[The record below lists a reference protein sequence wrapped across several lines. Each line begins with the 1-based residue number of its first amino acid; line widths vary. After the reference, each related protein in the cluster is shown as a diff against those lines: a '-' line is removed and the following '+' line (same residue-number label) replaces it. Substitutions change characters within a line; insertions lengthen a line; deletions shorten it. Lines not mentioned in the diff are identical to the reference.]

1 MTSSFSLSPAA
12 LTVVGD
18 ERLTRLLQAA
28 HRRLE
33 ATGGDVS
40 AAAAVLPTP
49 TVDERLAVD
58 RLLGTRS
65 RGQHLRVPLVRL
77 DTVLR
82 ERTGASLVAIV
93 SAAVGSLR
101 DRPAERAETAAQESA
116 MWAEAAEHPAV
127 GRHPLLLGWIDG
139 VRGTG
144 RWRALDDPPAR
155 IRQALDVVE
164 RLPAT
169 VPIGR
174 SRLSASVLGNSHAL
188 DSTEP
193 VGRLVIGALSYLAG
207 LKAVGLTSAG
217 RRRVWSSMG
226 VDYDETSSTV
236 LTLGLR
242 PVLAGP
248 LTDAAGQ
255 WAGGGVP
262 LSVPL
267 AALRV
272 ERWTVRSG
280 TQVRMSENPS
290 VLHAAASRFGSDCPP
305 MICVEGNPSLA
316 ALELISALRDG
327 GAELSYH
334 GDFGSGGVAIGNRVI
349 GVLGASPWRFGAPD
363 YIDAVAGAS
372 ATGVQCI
379 ALKGRVPEACWDGG
393 LAPAMIAAGVEIEE
407 ELFSTPYSPTSAGRA
422 PESKPVL
429 KSGCGR
435 PAESTN
441 CSTVTPDRPAQ
452 NR

>member
-1 MTSSFSLSPAA
+1 MTSSASLSPAA

-49 TVDERLAVD
+49 TADERLAVD
-58 RLLGTRS
+58 RLLGSRS
-65 RGQHLRVPLVRL
+65 RGQHLRVPLARL
-77 DTVLR
+77 DTVLK
-82 ERTGASLVAIV
+82 ERTAASLVAIV
-93 SAAVGSLR
+93 SVAVGPLR
-101 DRPAERAETAAQESA
+101 DRPAERAGTAAQETA

-127 GRHPLLLGWIDG
+127 GRHPLLLGWIDS
-139 VRGTG
+139 VRATG

-155 IRQALDVVE
+155 LRQTLDVVE

-193 VGRLVIGALSYLAG
+193 VGRLVIGALAHLAG
-207 LKAVGLTSAG
+207 LKAGGLSSAG
-217 RRRVWSSMG
+217 RRRLWSSMG

-242 PVLAGP
+242 PVPVGP
-248 LTDAAGQ
+248 LSDAARQ
-255 WAGGGVP
+255 WAAGGVP
-262 LSVPL
+262 LPVPL

-280 TQVRMSENPS
+280 TRVRMCENPS
-290 VLHAAASRFGSDCPP
+290 VLHAAASRFGPACPP
-305 MICVEGNPSLA
+305 MVCVEGNPSLA
-316 ALELISALRDG
+316 ALRLISALIDE
-327 GAELSYH
+327 GADLSYH
-334 GDFGSGGVAIGNRVI
+334 GDFGSGGVAIGNRII

-363 YIDAVAGAS
+363 YIEAVAGAAAS
-372 ATGVQCI
+372 GVRCV
-379 ALKGRVPEACWDGG
+379 ALKGRVPPACWDDE
-393 LAPAMIAAGVEIEE
+393 LSPAMTAAGVEIEE
-407 ELFSTPYSPTSAGRA
+407 EL
-422 PESKPVL
+422 VL
-429 KSGCGR
+429 DSLLADLGG
-435 PAESTN
+435 
-441 CSTVTPDRPAQ
+441 Q
-452 NR
+452 NV